1 MYEFSMFHN
10 NDWNNLTAPV
20 QASTNTGTTIS
31 ILTPGY
37 ASPNYNVSTIGAVF
51 KMML

>member
-20 QASTNTGTTIS
+20 QPTTNTGTAIS

-37 ASPNYNVSTIGAVF
+37 ASPNYNVSTIGATFRV
-51 KMML
+51 ML